1 MNDFGIAIKRQ
12 DQRYGELVLFSASN
26 EVYQCELETE
36 IFPAD
41 FERIGKVL
49 STFPNK
55 IPKESSFSIG
65 F

>member
-26 EVYQCELETE
+26 EVYQWELETE

-41 FERIGKVL
+41 FERIGDRLGVYIKC
-49 STFPNK
+49 
-55 IPKESSFSIG
+55 
-65 F
+65 